1 MLSGTDERSIA
12 LQRTDEDR
20 CVLKRIERLAGI
32 ASCTESF
39 HVCERQSGPW

>member
-20 CVLKRIERLAGI
+20 RVLKRIERLAGI
-32 ASCTESF
+32 AL
-39 HVCERQSGPW
+39 VYRILPRL